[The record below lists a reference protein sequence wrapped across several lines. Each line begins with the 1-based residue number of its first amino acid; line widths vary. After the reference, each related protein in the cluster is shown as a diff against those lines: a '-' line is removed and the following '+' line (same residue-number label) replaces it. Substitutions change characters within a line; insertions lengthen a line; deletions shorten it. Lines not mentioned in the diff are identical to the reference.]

1 MIFVERSLSMMSVT
15 IKDLNGYL
23 FRMKKVLDHGFVELV
38 DHMPQQNLDK
48 AIVDG
53 ARVSYQTGTTTTRG
67 DRGLIRYLVRNWHTS
82 PLELVVF
89 KFRIKAPLYIAR
101 QWLRHRTA
109 SVNEMSA
116 RYSIVDEE
124 YYEPEVLRKQSEINH
139 QGSEG
144 VVEVDDKLAKVI
156 STQYKNAFILYQHLL
171 DTGVCREQ
179 ARGVLPQSTYTSFVW
194 KMDLHNLMHFLQ
206 LRMDHHAQEE
216 IRDYA
221 TAIYELVQPLVPHSM
236 EAFMDF
242 RVNAM
247 QLTGPEIEALNSGKE
262 IESPGERREFEEK
275 LKRLKLNIDT
285 K

>member
-1 MIFVERSLSMMSVT
+1 ME
-15 IKDLNGYL
+15 
-23 FRMKKVLDHGFVELV
+23 KVLDHGFVELV
-38 DHMPQQNLDK
+38 EHMPQENLDK

-53 ARVSYQTGTTTTRG
+53 ARVSYQTGTKTTRG
-67 DRGLIRYLVRNWHTS
+67 DRGLIRYLLRNAHTS
-82 PLELVVF
+82 PFELVTF
-89 KFRIKAPLYIAR
+89 KFRIKAPIYIAR

-124 YYEPEVLRKQSEINH
+124 YYVPEFYRGQSEVNH

-144 VVEVDDKLAKVI
+144 VIELGDEMLDVI
-156 STQYKNAFILYQHLL
+156 STQQQNAFKLYQNLL
-171 DTGVCREQ
+171 EKGVCREQ

-194 KMDLHNLMHFLQ
+194 KMDLHNLMHFLR
-206 LRMDHHAQEE
+206 LRMDHHAQKE

-221 TAIYELVQPLVPHSM
+221 NAIFNLVKPLVPMTM

-247 QLTGPEIEALNSGKE
+247 QLTGPEIEAIANGTPIDSA
-262 IESPGERREFEEK
+262 GERREFEEK
-275 LKRLKLNIDT
+275 LKRLKI
-285 K
+285 KCS

>member
-1 MIFVERSLSMMSVT
+1 
-15 IKDLNGYL
+15 
-23 FRMKKVLDHGFVELV
+23 MKKVLDHGFVELV
-38 DHMPQQNLDK
+38 DHMPLENLDK

-53 ARVSYQTGTTTTRG
+53 ARVSYQTGTKTTRG

-124 YYEPEVLRKQSEINH
+124 YYEPDVLRGQSEINH
-139 QGSEG
+139 QGSDG
-144 VVEVDDKLAKVI
+144 VVDIGDALSETL
-156 STQYKNAFILYQHLL
+156 SQQYKNAFKVYEELL
-171 DTGVCREQ
+171 AKGVCREQ

-206 LRMDHHAQEE
+206 LRMDHHAQKE
-216 IRDYA
+216 IREYA
-221 TAIYELVQPLVPHSM
+221 TAIYELIQPLAPLSM

-247 QLTGPEIEALNSGKE
+247 QLTGPEIEALSMGKV

-275 LKRLKLNIDT
+275 LTRLKI
-285 K
+285 KCP

>member
-1 MIFVERSLSMMSVT
+1 
-15 IKDLNGYL
+15 
-23 FRMKKVLDHGFVELV
+23 MKKVLDRGFVELV
-38 DHMPQQNLDK
+38 DHMPLENLDK

-53 ARVSYQTGTTTTRG
+53 ARVSYQTGTKTTRC

-124 YYEPEVLRKQSEINH
+124 YYEPDVLRGQSEINH
-139 QGSEG
+139 QGSDG
-144 VVEVDDKLAKVI
+144 VVDIGDALSETL
-156 STQYKNAFILYQHLL
+156 SQQYKNAFKVYEELL
-171 DTGVCREQ
+171 EKGVCREQ

-206 LRMDHHAQEE
+206 LRMDHHAQKE
-216 IRDYA
+216 IREYA
-221 TAIYELVQPLVPHSM
+221 TAIYELIQPLVPLSM
-236 EAFMDF
+236 EAFLDF

-247 QLTGPEIEALNSGKE
+247 QLTGPEIEALSTGKV

-275 LKRLKLNIDT
+275 LTRLKI
-285 K
+285 KCP

>member
-206 LRMDHHAQEE
+206 LRMDHHAQKE

>member
-1 MIFVERSLSMMSVT
+1 
-15 IKDLNGYL
+15 
-23 FRMKKVLDHGFVELV
+23 MKKVLDRGFVELV
-38 DHMPQQNLDK
+38 DHMPLENLDK

-53 ARVSYQTGTTTTRG
+53 ARVSYQTGTKTTRG

-124 YYEPEVLRKQSEINH
+124 YYEPDVLRGQSEINH
-139 QGSEG
+139 QGSDG
-144 VVEVDDKLAKVI
+144 VVDIGDALSETL
-156 STQYKNAFILYQHLL
+156 SQQYKNAFKVYEELL
-171 DTGVCREQ
+171 EKGVCREQ

-206 LRMDHHAQEE
+206 LRMDPHAQKE
-216 IRDYA
+216 IREYA
-221 TAIYELVQPLVPHSM
+221 TAIYELIQPLVPLSM
-236 EAFMDF
+236 EAFLDF

-247 QLTGPEIEALNSGKE
+247 QLTGPEIEALSTGKV

-275 LKRLKLNIDT
+275 LTRLKI
-285 K
+285 KCP